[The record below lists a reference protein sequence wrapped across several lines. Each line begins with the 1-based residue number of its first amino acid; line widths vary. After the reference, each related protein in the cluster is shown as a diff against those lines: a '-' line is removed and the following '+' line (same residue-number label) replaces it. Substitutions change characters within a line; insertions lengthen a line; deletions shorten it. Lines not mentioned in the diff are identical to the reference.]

1 MDPAQLG
8 PVANAEAHAEKTA
21 LLDDFGGD
29 FGKHAAEAMTRA
41 NYRCSQCGID
51 LSADPLR
58 RFLHVHHKEV
68 VKYDNPLSELTVL
81 CIGCHANQSDHGLMR
96 ALLDF
101 SEFSVLARG

>member
-58 RFLHVHHKEV
+58 RFLHVHHKEA

-81 CIGCHANQSDHGLMR
+81 CIGCHANQSGHRLMR